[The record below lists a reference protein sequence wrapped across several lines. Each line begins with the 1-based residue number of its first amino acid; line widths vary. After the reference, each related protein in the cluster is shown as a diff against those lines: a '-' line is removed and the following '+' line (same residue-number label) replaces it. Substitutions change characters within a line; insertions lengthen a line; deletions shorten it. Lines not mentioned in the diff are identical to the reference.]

1 MANGPVR
8 LGIIGCGIM
17 GERIVRATLAH
28 DPALIRLTALWDPD
42 PAARARLGAGL
53 PDLPFVDDADDVIDR
68 AETVYIASPP
78 AAHLEHA
85 RAALAARR
93 AVFTEKPLGVSL
105 EESRDFRDM
114 AGKAERPAAVNFIL
128 ASAPSVDSV
137 RAWIE
142 QGVVGRPE
150 RLEIYARFAQWP
162 RDWQMDA
169 AGWLAKRQEGGFTR
183 EVISHFLFLAR
194 RFAGPLELQSARAV
208 FPRGDGAETA
218 VEAELTAGGLPLRL
232 TGDVGVI
239 DHADHNLWVLHGSN
253 GSVRIRD
260 WSLAERLMPDGRWA
274 GDPDAPGHAEARPL
288 ILKRQVEKLAAMT
301 RGAPHDLASVG
312 EALNV
317 QTVVEGILA
326 SG

>member
-1 MANGPVR
+1 MANGPER

-42 PAARARLGAGL
+42 PAARARLGVDL

-78 AAHLEHA
+78 ATHLDHA
-85 RAALAARR
+85 RAALDARR
-93 AVFTEKPLGVSL
+93 AVFTE
-105 EESRDFRDM
+105 
-114 AGKAERPAAVNFIL
+114 
-128 ASAPSVDSV
+128 
-137 RAWIE
+137 
-142 QGVVGRPE
+142 
-150 RLEIYARFAQWP
+150 RLEIAARFAQWP

-169 AGWLAKRQEGGFTR
+169 ADWLAKRHEGGFTR
-183 EVISHFLFLAR
+183 EVVSHFLFLAR

-208 FPRGDGAETA
+208 FSRGDGAETA
-218 VEAELTAGGLPLRL
+218 IEAELTAGGLPLRL
-232 TGDVGVI
+232 TGDVGEV
-239 DHADHNLWVLHGSN
+239 DHSDHNLWVLHGSN

-260 WSLAERLMPDGRWA
+260 WSLAERLMPDGSWT
-274 GDPDAPGHAEARPL
+274 GDPDAPSHAEARPL
-288 ILKRQVEKLAAMT
+288 ILKRQVEKLAAMA